1 MLMGDDVIATL
12 RVFWPHVA
20 RGGFYFVGGHDDHD
34 VQKTNPLES
43 KSFQLK
49 SRRTK
54 TSSSSSSSSSARVFE
69 DYERT
74 LSQKTQK
81 MMAKVNFYED
91 VEPILS
97 VFACAR
103 VCVSHANRCDWAT
116 DILTNFS
123 RQQRK
128 EVIYKIML
136 ERMKEILYEYDE
148 DDNNDDEQEECGG
161 RNGLDAMELAMSRMS
176 GKSSIIT
183 QRKKRKKNDA
193 NNNLQAVSLRQR
205 VRLINEFD
213 EYIAR
218 HRPKGYVDFIC
229 YCSFCGYSDG
239 IEKAIAYRNRAKISS
254 PLNQGW
260 RWLERLD
267 DIDRRFDFFNSEDE
281 DEVISLFRI
290 QIAKFI
296 EAVAILDGVRE
307 ELNEEI
313 IATYRRNIRKKKTD
327 IRVNSLDLLLEHT
340 TYNTLTD
347 NARRWS
353 TYLYAYATPTIA
365 ALKALKR
372 VDEKPRTH
380 QFEWLEVGAGKG
392 VWARAMLRFGIHI
405 TATDSMPEDGNE
417 YHLIDNEVDEGLG
430 FSVSNTVEK
439 MPHLDAIKKYKHA
452 NGLFM
457 CYCPPD
463 SDMGSTSLKAFRGEY
478 VAIIGEDLMNTGD
491 LEMFRVLDDQFKVTE
506 RVYLPQ
512 WMDTVH
518 HLTIFKRRSLGRK
531 RKKSVVQIKRCHLCR
546 CDQRLFSNVE
556 EHEQEHYLRFL
567 PPTEK
572 CGNLYETVV
581 L

>member
-1 MLMGDDVIATL
+1 MLGDVIATL
-12 RVFWPHVA
+12 RVFWPHVT
-20 RGGFYFVGGHDDHD
+20 RGGFYFVGHDDHD
-34 VQKTNPLES
+34 VANPLES

-49 SRRTK
+49 SRRKK
-54 TSSSSSSSSSARVFE
+54 TSSSSSSFSSARVFE

-74 LSQKTQK
+74 LSHKTQK

-91 VEPILS
+91 LEPILS

-116 DILTNFS
+116 DILLTNFS
-123 RQQRK
+123 RQRK
-128 EVIYKIML
+128 EVYKIML

-148 DDNNDDEQEECGG
+148 DDNDNEQEECADGM
-161 RNGLDAMELAMSRMS
+161 DAMELAMLRMG
-176 GKSSIIT
+176 GKSSIT
-183 QRKKRKKNDA
+183 QRKRKKNDA
-193 NNNLQAVSLRQR
+193 TLQVNLRQR
-205 VRLINEFD
+205 VRLMNEFD

-254 PLNQGW
+254 PLSQGW

-296 EAVAILDGVRE
+296 EAVTILNGVRE
-307 ELNEEI
+307 ELDEET
-313 IATYRRNIRKKKTD
+313 IATYRRNIKKKKID

-372 VDEKPRTH
+372 VDEKPRTN

-430 FSVSNTVEK
+430 FSVSNTVKK

-491 LEMFRVLDDQFKVTE
+491 LEMFRVLDDQFKVTD

>member
-1 MLMGDDVIATL
+1 MDDDVIATL
-12 RVFWPHVA
+12 RVFWPHVT
-20 RGGFYFVGGHDDHD
+20 RGGFYFVGHDDHD
-34 VQKTNPLES
+34 VANPLES

-49 SRRTK
+49 SRRKK
-54 TSSSSSSSSSARVFE
+54 TSSSSSSFSSARVFE

-91 VEPILS
+91 LEPILS

-116 DILTNFS
+116 DILLTNFS
-123 RQQRK
+123 RQRK
-128 EVIYKIML
+128 EVYKIML

-148 DDNNDDEQEECGG
+148 DNNENEQEECADGM
-161 RNGLDAMELAMSRMS
+161 DAMELAMSRMG
-176 GKSSIIT
+176 GKSSIT
-183 QRKKRKKNDA
+183 QRKRKKNDA
-193 NNNLQAVSLRQR
+193 TLQVNLRQR

-254 PLNQGW
+254 PLSQGW

-296 EAVAILDGVRE
+296 EVVAILNGVRE
-307 ELNEEI
+307 ELDEETI
-313 IATYRRNIRKKKTD
+313 TTYRRNIKKKKID

-372 VDEKPRTH
+372 VDEKPRTN

-430 FSVSNTVEK
+430 FSVSNTVKK

-491 LEMFRVLDDQFKVTE
+491 LEMFRVLDDQFKVTD

>member
-1 MLMGDDVIATL
+1 MLGDVIATL
-12 RVFWPHVA
+12 RVFWPHVT
-20 RGGFYFVGGHDDHD
+20 RGGFYFVGHDDHD
-34 VQKTNPLES
+34 VANPLES

-49 SRRTK
+49 SRRKK
-54 TSSSSSSSSSARVFE
+54 TSSSSSSFSSARVFE

-74 LSQKTQK
+74 LSHKTQK

-91 VEPILS
+91 LEPILS

-116 DILTNFS
+116 DILLTNFS
-123 RQQRK
+123 RQRK
-128 EVIYKIML
+128 EVYKIML

-148 DDNNDDEQEECGG
+148 DDNDNEQEECADGM
-161 RNGLDAMELAMSRMS
+161 DAMELAMLRMG
-176 GKSSIIT
+176 GKSSIT
-183 QRKKRKKNDA
+183 QRKRKKNDA
-193 NNNLQAVSLRQR
+193 TLQVNLRQR
-205 VRLINEFD
+205 VRLMNEFD

-254 PLNQGW
+254 PLSQGW

-296 EAVAILDGVRE
+296 EAVAILNGVRE
-307 ELNEEI
+307 ELDEET
-313 IATYRRNIRKKKTD
+313 IATYRRNIKKKKID

-372 VDEKPRTH
+372 VDEKPRTN

-430 FSVSNTVEK
+430 FSVSNTVKK

-491 LEMFRVLDDQFKVTE
+491 LEMFRVLDDQFKVTD

-546 CDQRLFSNVE
+546 CNQRLFSNVE

>member
-1 MLMGDDVIATL
+1 MDDDVIATL
-12 RVFWPHVA
+12 RVFWPHVT
-20 RGGFYFVGGHDDHD
+20 RGGFYFVGHDDHD
-34 VQKTNPLES
+34 VANPLES

-49 SRRTK
+49 SRRKK
-54 TSSSSSSSSSARVFE
+54 TSSSSSSFSSARVFE

-91 VEPILS
+91 LEPILS

-116 DILTNFS
+116 DILLTNFS
-123 RQQRK
+123 RQRK
-128 EVIYKIML
+128 EVYKIML

-148 DDNNDDEQEECGG
+148 DDNDNEQEECADGM
-161 RNGLDAMELAMSRMS
+161 DAMELAMLRMG
-176 GKSSIIT
+176 GKSSIT
-183 QRKKRKKNDA
+183 QRKRKKNDA
-193 NNNLQAVSLRQR
+193 TLQVNLRQR

-254 PLNQGW
+254 PLSQGW

-296 EAVAILDGVRE
+296 EAVAILNGVRE
-307 ELNEEI
+307 ELDEET
-313 IATYRRNIRKKKTD
+313 IATYRRNIKKKKID

-372 VDEKPRTH
+372 VDEKPRTN

-430 FSVSNTVEK
+430 FSVSNTVKK

-491 LEMFRVLDDQFKVTE
+491 LEMFRVLDDQFKVTD

-518 HLTIFKRRSLGRK
+518 HLTIFKRRSLGRN

-572 CGNLYETVV
+572 CDNLYETVV

>member
-1 MLMGDDVIATL
+1 MLGDVIATL
-12 RVFWPHVA
+12 RVFWPHVT
-20 RGGFYFVGGHDDHD
+20 RGGFYFVGHDDHD
-34 VQKTNPLES
+34 VANPLES

-49 SRRTK
+49 SRRT
-54 TSSSSSSSSSARVFE
+54 TTSSSSSSSARVFE

-91 VEPILS
+91 LEPILS

-116 DILTNFS
+116 DILLTNFS
-123 RQQRK
+123 RQRK
-128 EVIYKIML
+128 EVYKIML

-148 DDNNDDEQEECGG
+148 DDNDNEQEECADGM
-161 RNGLDAMELAMSRMS
+161 DAMELAMLRMG
-176 GKSSIIT
+176 GKSSIT
-183 QRKKRKKNDA
+183 QRKRKKNDA
-193 NNNLQAVSLRQR
+193 TLQVNLRQR
-205 VRLINEFD
+205 VRLMNEFD

-254 PLNQGW
+254 PLSQGW

-296 EAVAILDGVRE
+296 EAVAILNGVRE
-307 ELNEEI
+307 ELDEET
-313 IATYRRNIRKKKTD
+313 IATYRRNIKKKKID

-372 VDEKPRTH
+372 VDEKPRTN

-430 FSVSNTVEK
+430 FSVSNTVKK

-491 LEMFRVLDDQFKVTE
+491 LEMFRVLDDQFKVTD

>member
-1 MLMGDDVIATL
+1 MLGDVIATL
-12 RVFWPHVA
+12 RVFWPHVT
-20 RGGFYFVGGHDDHD
+20 RGGFYFVGHDDHD
-34 VQKTNPLES
+34 VANPLES

-49 SRRTK
+49 SRRKK
-54 TSSSSSSSSSARVFE
+54 TSSSSFSPARVFE

-91 VEPILS
+91 LEPILS

-116 DILTNFS
+116 DILLTNFS
-123 RQQRK
+123 RQRK
-128 EVIYKIML
+128 EVYKIML

-148 DDNNDDEQEECGG
+148 DDNDNEQEECADGM
-161 RNGLDAMELAMSRMS
+161 DAMELAMLRMG
-176 GKSSIIT
+176 GKSSIT
-183 QRKKRKKNDA
+183 QRKRKKNDA
-193 NNNLQAVSLRQR
+193 TLQVNLRQR
-205 VRLINEFD
+205 VRLMNEFD

-254 PLNQGW
+254 PLSQGW

-296 EAVAILDGVRE
+296 EAVAILNGVRE
-307 ELNEEI
+307 ELDEET
-313 IATYRRNIRKKKTD
+313 IATYRRNIKKKKID

-372 VDEKPRTH
+372 VDEKPRTN
-380 QFEWLEVGAGKG
+380 QFEWLEVDARKG

-430 FSVSNTVEK
+430 FSVSNTVKK

-491 LEMFRVLDDQFKVTE
+491 LEMFRVLEDQFKVTD

-512 WMDTVH
+512 WIDTLH

>member
-1 MLMGDDVIATL
+1 MLGDVIATL
-12 RVFWPHVA
+12 RVFWPHVT
-20 RGGFYFVGGHDDHD
+20 RGGFYFVGHDDHD
-34 VQKTNPLES
+34 VANPLES

-49 SRRTK
+49 SRRKK
-54 TSSSSSSSSSARVFE
+54 TSSSSSSFSSARVFE

-91 VEPILS
+91 LEPILS

-116 DILTNFS
+116 DILLTNFS
-123 RQQRK
+123 RQRK
-128 EVIYKIML
+128 EVYKIML

-148 DDNNDDEQEECGG
+148 DDNDIEQEECADGM
-161 RNGLDAMELAMSRMS
+161 DAMELAMLRMG
-176 GKSSIIT
+176 GKSSIT
-183 QRKKRKKNDA
+183 QRKRKKNDA
-193 NNNLQAVSLRQR
+193 TLQVNLRQR
-205 VRLINEFD
+205 VRLMNEFD

-254 PLNQGW
+254 PLSQGW

-296 EAVAILDGVRE
+296 EAVAILNGVRE
-307 ELNEEI
+307 ELDEET
-313 IATYRRNIRKKKTD
+313 IATYRRNIKKKKID

-372 VDEKPRTH
+372 VDEKPRTN

-430 FSVSNTVEK
+430 FSVSNTVKK

-491 LEMFRVLDDQFKVTE
+491 LEMFRVLDDQFKVTD

>member
-1 MLMGDDVIATL
+1 MLGDVIATL
-12 RVFWPHVA
+12 RVFWPHVT
-20 RGGFYFVGGHDDHD
+20 RGGFYFVGHDDHD
-34 VQKTNPLES
+34 VANPLES

-49 SRRTK
+49 SRRKK
-54 TSSSSSSSSSARVFE
+54 TSSSSSSFSSARVFE

-91 VEPILS
+91 LEPILS

-116 DILTNFS
+116 DILLTNFS
-123 RQQRK
+123 RQRK
-128 EVIYKIML
+128 EVYKIML

-148 DDNNDDEQEECGG
+148 DDNDNEQEECADGM
-161 RNGLDAMELAMSRMS
+161 DAMELAMLRMG
-176 GKSSIIT
+176 GKSSIT
-183 QRKKRKKNDA
+183 QRKRKKNDA
-193 NNNLQAVSLRQR
+193 TLQVNLRQR
-205 VRLINEFD
+205 VRLMNEFD

-254 PLNQGW
+254 PLSQGW

-296 EAVAILDGVRE
+296 EAVAILNGVRE
-307 ELNEEI
+307 ELDEET
-313 IATYRRNIRKKKTD
+313 IATYRRNIKKKKID

-372 VDEKPRTH
+372 VDEKPRTN

-430 FSVSNTVEK
+430 FSVSNTVKK
-439 MPHLDAIKKYKHA
+439 MPHLDAIKKCKHA

-491 LEMFRVLDDQFKVTE
+491 LEMFRVLDDQFKVTD

>member
-1 MLMGDDVIATL
+1 MLGDVIATL
-12 RVFWPHVA
+12 RVFWPHVT
-20 RGGFYFVGGHDDHD
+20 RGGFYFVGHDDHD
-34 VQKTNPLES
+34 VANPLES

-49 SRRTK
+49 SRRKK
-54 TSSSSSSSSSARVFE
+54 TSSSSSARVFE

-91 VEPILS
+91 LEPILS

-116 DILTNFS
+116 DILLTNFS
-123 RQQRK
+123 RQRK
-128 EVIYKIML
+128 EVYKIML

-148 DDNNDDEQEECGG
+148 DDNDNEQEECADGM
-161 RNGLDAMELAMSRMS
+161 DAMELAMLRMG
-176 GKSSIIT
+176 GKSSIT
-183 QRKKRKKNDA
+183 QRKRKKNDA
-193 NNNLQAVSLRQR
+193 TLQVNLRQR
-205 VRLINEFD
+205 VRLMNEFD

-254 PLNQGW
+254 PLSQGW

-296 EAVAILDGVRE
+296 EAVAILNGVRE
-307 ELNEEI
+307 ELDEET
-313 IATYRRNIRKKKTD
+313 IATYRRNIKKKKID

-372 VDEKPRTH
+372 VDEKPRTN

-430 FSVSNTVEK
+430 FSVSNTVKK
-439 MPHLDAIKKYKHA
+439 MPHLDAIKKCKHA

-491 LEMFRVLDDQFKVTE
+491 LEMFRVLDDQFKVTD

>member
-1 MLMGDDVIATL
+1 MLGDVIATL
-12 RVFWPHVA
+12 RVFWPHVT
-20 RGGFYFVGGHDDHD
+20 RGGFYFVGHDDHD
-34 VQKTNPLES
+34 VANPLES

-49 SRRTK
+49 SRRKK
-54 TSSSSSSSSSARVFE
+54 TSSSSSSFSSARVFE

-91 VEPILS
+91 LEPILS

-116 DILTNFS
+116 DILLTNFS
-123 RQQRK
+123 RQRK
-128 EVIYKIML
+128 EVYKIML

-148 DDNNDDEQEECGG
+148 DDNDNEQEECADGM
-161 RNGLDAMELAMSRMS
+161 DAMELAMLRMG
-176 GKSSIIT
+176 GKSSIT
-183 QRKKRKKNDA
+183 QRKRKKNDA
-193 NNNLQAVSLRQR
+193 TLQVNLRQR
-205 VRLINEFD
+205 VRLMNEFD

-254 PLNQGW
+254 PLSQGW

-296 EAVAILDGVRE
+296 EAVAILNGVRE
-307 ELNEEI
+307 ELDEET
-313 IATYRRNIRKKKTD
+313 IATYRRNIKKKKID

-372 VDEKPRTH
+372 VDEKPRTN

-430 FSVSNTVEK
+430 FSVSNTVKK

-491 LEMFRVLDDQFKVTE
+491 LEMFRVLDDQFKVTD

>member
-1 MLMGDDVIATL
+1 MLGDVIATL
-12 RVFWPHVA
+12 RVFWPHVT
-20 RGGFYFVGGHDDHD
+20 RGGFYFVGHDDHD
-34 VQKTNPLES
+34 VANPLES

-49 SRRTK
+49 SRRKK
-54 TSSSSSSSSSARVFE
+54 TSSSSSSFSSARVFE

-91 VEPILS
+91 LEPILS

-116 DILTNFS
+116 DILLTNFS
-123 RQQRK
+123 RQRK
-128 EVIYKIML
+128 EVYKIML

-148 DDNNDDEQEECGG
+148 DDNDNEQEECADGM
-161 RNGLDAMELAMSRMS
+161 DAMELAMLRMG
-176 GKSSIIT
+176 GKSSIT
-183 QRKKRKKNDA
+183 QRKRKKNDA
-193 NNNLQAVSLRQR
+193 TLQVNLRQR
-205 VRLINEFD
+205 VRLMNEFD

-254 PLNQGW
+254 PLSQGW

-296 EAVAILDGVRE
+296 EAVAILNGVRE
-307 ELNEEI
+307 ELDEET
-313 IATYRRNIRKKKTD
+313 IATYRRNIKKKKID

-353 TYLYAYATPTIA
+353 TYLYAYSTPTIA

-372 VDEKPRTH
+372 VDEKPRTN

-430 FSVSNTVEK
+430 FSVSNTVKK

-491 LEMFRVLDDQFKVTE
+491 LEMFRVLDDQFKVTD

>member
-1 MLMGDDVIATL
+1 MLGDVIATL
-12 RVFWPHVA
+12 RVFWPHVT
-20 RGGFYFVGGHDDHD
+20 RGGFYFVGHDDHD
-34 VQKTNPLES
+34 VANPLES

-49 SRRTK
+49 SRRKK
-54 TSSSSSSSSSARVFE
+54 TSSSSSSFSSARVFE

-91 VEPILS
+91 LEPILS

-116 DILTNFS
+116 DILLTNFS
-123 RQQRK
+123 RQRK
-128 EVIYKIML
+128 EVYKIML

-148 DDNNDDEQEECGG
+148 DDNDNEQEECADGM
-161 RNGLDAMELAMSRMS
+161 DAMELAMLRMG
-176 GKSSIIT
+176 GKSSIT
-183 QRKKRKKNDA
+183 QRKRKKNDA
-193 NNNLQAVSLRQR
+193 TLQVNLRQR
-205 VRLINEFD
+205 VRLMNEFD

-254 PLNQGW
+254 PLSQGW

-296 EAVAILDGVRE
+296 EAVAILNGVRE
-307 ELNEEI
+307 ELDEET
-313 IATYRRNIRKKKTD
+313 IATYRRNIKKKKID

-372 VDEKPRTH
+372 VDEKPRTN

-430 FSVSNTVEK
+430 FSVSNTVKK
-439 MPHLDAIKKYKHA
+439 MPHLDAIKKYNHA

-491 LEMFRVLDDQFKVTE
+491 LEMFRVLDDQFKVTD

-546 CDQRLFSNVE
+546 CNQRLFSNVE

>member
-1 MLMGDDVIATL
+1 MLGDVIATL
-12 RVFWPHVA
+12 RVFWPHVT
-20 RGGFYFVGGHDDHD
+20 RGGFYFVGHDDHD
-34 VQKTNPLES
+34 VANPLES

-49 SRRTK
+49 SRRKK
-54 TSSSSSSSSSARVFE
+54 TSSSSSSFSSARVFE

-91 VEPILS
+91 LEPILS

-116 DILTNFS
+116 DILLTNFS
-123 RQQRK
+123 RQRK
-128 EVIYKIML
+128 EVYKIML

-148 DDNNDDEQEECGG
+148 DDNDNEQEECADGM
-161 RNGLDAMELAMSRMS
+161 DAMELAMLRMG
-176 GKSSIIT
+176 GKSSIT
-183 QRKKRKKNDA
+183 QRKRKKNDA
-193 NNNLQAVSLRQR
+193 TLQVNLRQR
-205 VRLINEFD
+205 VRLMNEFD

-254 PLNQGW
+254 PLSQGW

-296 EAVAILDGVRE
+296 EAVAILNGVRE
-307 ELNEEI
+307 ELDEET
-313 IATYRRNIRKKKTD
+313 IATYRRNIKKKKID

-372 VDEKPRTH
+372 VDEKPRTN

-430 FSVSNTVEK
+430 FSVSNTVKK

-491 LEMFRVLDDQFKVTE
+491 LEMFRVLEDQFKVTD

-512 WMDTVH
+512 WIDTLH

>member
-1 MLMGDDVIATL
+1 MLGDVIATL
-12 RVFWPHVA
+12 RVFWPHVT
-20 RGGFYFVGGHDDHD
+20 RGGFYFVGHDDHD
-34 VQKTNPLES
+34 VANPLES

-49 SRRTK
+49 SRRKK
-54 TSSSSSSSSSARVFE
+54 TSSSSSSSARVFE

-91 VEPILS
+91 LEPILS

-116 DILTNFS
+116 DILLTNFS
-123 RQQRK
+123 RQRK
-128 EVIYKIML
+128 EVYKIML

-148 DDNNDDEQEECGG
+148 DDNDNEQEECADGM
-161 RNGLDAMELAMSRMS
+161 DAMELAMLRMG
-176 GKSSIIT
+176 GKSSIT
-183 QRKKRKKNDA
+183 QRKRKKNDA
-193 NNNLQAVSLRQR
+193 TLQVNLRQR
-205 VRLINEFD
+205 VRLMNEFD

-254 PLNQGW
+254 PLSQGW

-296 EAVAILDGVRE
+296 EAVAILNGVRE
-307 ELNEEI
+307 ELDEET
-313 IATYRRNIRKKKTD
+313 IATYRRNIKKKKID

-372 VDEKPRTH
+372 VDEKPRTN

-430 FSVSNTVEK
+430 FSVSNTVKK

-491 LEMFRVLDDQFKVTE
+491 LEMFRVLDDQFKVTD

>member
-1 MLMGDDVIATL
+1 MLGDVIATL
-12 RVFWPHVA
+12 RVFWPHVT
-20 RGGFYFVGGHDDHD
+20 RGGFYFVGHDDHD
-34 VQKTNPLES
+34 VANPLES

-49 SRRTK
+49 SRRKK
-54 TSSSSSSSSSARVFE
+54 TSSSSFSPARVFE

-91 VEPILS
+91 LEPILS

-116 DILTNFS
+116 DILLTNFS
-123 RQQRK
+123 RQRK
-128 EVIYKIML
+128 EVYKIML

-148 DDNNDDEQEECGG
+148 DDNDNEQEECADGM
-161 RNGLDAMELAMSRMS
+161 DAMELAMLRMG
-176 GKSSIIT
+176 GKSSIT
-183 QRKKRKKNDA
+183 QRKRKKNDA
-193 NNNLQAVSLRQR
+193 TLQVNLRQR
-205 VRLINEFD
+205 VRLMNEFD

-254 PLNQGW
+254 PLSQGW

-296 EAVAILDGVRE
+296 EAVAILNGVRE
-307 ELNEEI
+307 ELDEET
-313 IATYRRNIRKKKTD
+313 IATYRRNIKKKKID

-372 VDEKPRTH
+372 VDENPRTN

-430 FSVSNTVEK
+430 FSVSNTVKK

-491 LEMFRVLDDQFKVTE
+491 LEMFRVLEDQFKVTD

-512 WMDTVH
+512 WIDTLH

>member
-1 MLMGDDVIATL
+1 MLGDVIATL
-12 RVFWPHVA
+12 RVFWPHVT
-20 RGGFYFVGGHDDHD
+20 RGGFYFVGHDDHD
-34 VQKTNPLES
+34 VANPLES

-49 SRRTK
+49 SRRKK
-54 TSSSSSSSSSARVFE
+54 TSSSSSSFSSARVFE

-74 LSQKTQK
+74 LSHKTQK

-91 VEPILS
+91 LEPILS

-116 DILTNFS
+116 DILLTNFS
-123 RQQRK
+123 RQRK
-128 EVIYKIML
+128 EVYKIML

-148 DDNNDDEQEECGG
+148 DDNDNEQEECADGM
-161 RNGLDAMELAMSRMS
+161 DAMELAMLRMG
-176 GKSSIIT
+176 GKSSIT
-183 QRKKRKKNDA
+183 QRKRKKNDA
-193 NNNLQAVSLRQR
+193 TLQVNLRQR
-205 VRLINEFD
+205 VRLMNEFD

-254 PLNQGW
+254 PLSQGW

-296 EAVAILDGVRE
+296 EAVAILNGVRE
-307 ELNEEI
+307 ELDEET
-313 IATYRRNIRKKKTD
+313 IATYRRNIKKKKID

-340 TYNTLTD
+340 TYNTFTD

-372 VDEKPRTH
+372 VDEKPRTN

-430 FSVSNTVEK
+430 FSVSNTVKK

-491 LEMFRVLDDQFKVTE
+491 LEMFRVLDDQFKVTD

-546 CDQRLFSNVE
+546 CNQRLFSNVE

>member
-1 MLMGDDVIATL
+1 MLGDVIATL
-12 RVFWPHVA
+12 RVFWPHVT
-20 RGGFYFVGGHDDHD
+20 RGGFYFVGHDDHD
-34 VQKTNPLES
+34 VANPLES

-49 SRRTK
+49 SRRKK
-54 TSSSSSSSSSARVFE
+54 TSSSSSSSSFSSARVFE

-91 VEPILS
+91 LEPILS

-116 DILTNFS
+116 DILLTNFS
-123 RQQRK
+123 RQRK
-128 EVIYKIML
+128 EVYKIML

-148 DDNNDDEQEECGG
+148 DDNDNEQEECADGM
-161 RNGLDAMELAMSRMS
+161 DAMELAMLRMG
-176 GKSSIIT
+176 GKSSIT
-183 QRKKRKKNDA
+183 QRKRKKNDA
-193 NNNLQAVSLRQR
+193 TLQVNLRQR
-205 VRLINEFD
+205 VRLMNEFD

-254 PLNQGW
+254 PLSQGW

-296 EAVAILDGVRE
+296 EAVAILNGVRE
-307 ELNEEI
+307 ELDEET
-313 IATYRRNIRKKKTD
+313 IATYRRNIKKKKID

-372 VDEKPRTH
+372 VDEKPRTN

-430 FSVSNTVEK
+430 FSVSNTVKK

-491 LEMFRVLDDQFKVTE
+491 LEMFRVLDDQFKVTD

>member
-1 MLMGDDVIATL
+1 MLGDVIATL
-12 RVFWPHVA
+12 RVFWPHVT
-20 RGGFYFVGGHDDHD
+20 RGGFYFVGHDDHD
-34 VQKTNPLES
+34 VANPLES

-49 SRRTK
+49 SRRKK
-54 TSSSSSSSSSARVFE
+54 TSSSSFSPARVFE

-91 VEPILS
+91 LEPILS

-116 DILTNFS
+116 DILLTNFS
-123 RQQRK
+123 RQRK
-128 EVIYKIML
+128 EVYKIML

-148 DDNNDDEQEECGG
+148 DDNDNEQEECADGM
-161 RNGLDAMELAMSRMS
+161 DAMELAMLRMG
-176 GKSSIIT
+176 GKSSIT
-183 QRKKRKKNDA
+183 QRKRKKNDA
-193 NNNLQAVSLRQR
+193 TLQVNLRQR
-205 VRLINEFD
+205 VRLMNEFD

-254 PLNQGW
+254 PLSQGW

-296 EAVAILDGVRE
+296 EAVAILNGVRE
-307 ELNEEI
+307 ELDEET
-313 IATYRRNIRKKKTD
+313 IATYRRNIKKKKID

-372 VDEKPRTH
+372 VDEKPRTN

-430 FSVSNTVEK
+430 FSVSNTVKK

-491 LEMFRVLDDQFKVTE
+491 LEMFRVLDDQFKVTD

-512 WMDTVH
+512 WIDTLH